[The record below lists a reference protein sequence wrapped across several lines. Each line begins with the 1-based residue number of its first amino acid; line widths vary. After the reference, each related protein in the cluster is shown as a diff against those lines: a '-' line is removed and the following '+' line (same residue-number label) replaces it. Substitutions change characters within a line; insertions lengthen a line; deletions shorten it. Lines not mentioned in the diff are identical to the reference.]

1 MRGELALCFQ
11 SCFSGSHGANAMVEM
26 GSTSWVMRSF
36 VRVLRWCR
44 VRACPTGDIR
54 PMMDGVERVRSV
66 GLEAD
71 AWRRLTRAGCSG
83 ARRIN
88 VLDYFHLHR

>member
-1 MRGELALCFQ
+1 MRGELAMCFQ
-11 SCFSGSHGANAMVEM
+11 SWSGGTHDANAMVEM

-54 PMMDGVERVRSV
+54 PVRGGDERDCGV
-66 GLEAD
+66 GLEAG
-71 AWRRLTRAGCSG
+71 AWRRLTRAGCSS

-88 VLDYFHLHR
+88 VLD